1 MEQMQQDPGANNA
14 GNTIGWL
21 EKVLAMEQ
29 RYGLRAIFNSF
40 LIIFVAIVVGWIAFN
55 PTSIIDK
62 IQKAQ
67 TAQHKESI
75 ELRKQADPIIK
86 NCLANLRNELHA
98 DRAFLFETH
107 NGGSNLDG
115 LPFLYVDMT
124 YDEPAT
130 GKQRVQDE
138 YKNLSQTRYDFMDY
152 VYRNTFWMGSIE
164 ALMEHDMEL
173 YYRLQKVGITHMA
186 VLVIYGSDLPSG
198 AIGVVFSGN
207 IPEQTAVRQA
217 MHRAGSKIAS
227 LICTKQ

>member
-14 GNTIGWL
+14 GNAIGWL
-21 EKVLAMEQ
+21 EKVLALEQ

-40 LIIFVAIVVGWIAFN
+40 LIIFVAVVVGWIAFN

-67 TAQHKESI
+67 TAQHKEQI

-86 NCLANLRNELHA
+86 NCLANLRNELGA

-124 YDEPAT
+124 YDEPAS
-130 GKQRVQDE
+130 GIHRVQDE

-152 VYRNTFWMGSIE
+152 VYRKTFWFGNIE
-164 ALMEHDMEL
+164 ELKEDDMEL
-173 YYRLQKVGITHMA
+173 YYRLYKAGVTHLA
-186 VLVIYGSDLPSG
+186 ILIIYGNDLPSG
-198 AIGVVFSGN
+198 AVGVVFSHD
-207 IPEQTAVRQA
+207 IPDEYRLKQS
-217 MHRAGSKIAS
+217 MHKAGSKIAS
-227 LICTKQ
+227 LLCNK